1 MADDV
6 KVKFGGDF
14 TDVPKGAETAVQSA
28 GTIMGKWF
36 GDYAKG
42 LKDKLASAFSLDS
55 IVSKFVS
62 GMGEQLEKFKEI
74 DTLARKLNVTRVEL
88 QQFAKLGKDFNLDME
103 TMGRSIAYANKTLGA
118 AAEGNKQ
125 AQDKLMRMGFTQKE
139 VTSGNLR
146 ATDVLYKLSEA
157 YEKNVKSG
165 NANRAANILAID
177 TTSTFG
183 RAGADLVTVLKQG
196 NEAMRERIKL
206 MEVYSES
213 EVKTGARLAR
223 TIERQKARFE
233 KAVYGKT
240 ISRFGAGLELGD
252 IRDYISENEETDNG
266 IFGKS
271 RPYSSSLYDTSSFD
285 KSSEY
290 YKNNPEKFKELINK
304 IVKSGRKE
312 GISVEDLAEMY
323 SNTETSS
330 ELETNFFKEIGK
342 SLGELVPKKIEEAV
356 SSSTGSKALVASS
369 LQEIGGGDI
378 GSVMSGL
385 GPNAIAENT
394 LRTAVATEQIAGQQH
409 AQPPPAKLR

>member
-1 MADDV
+1 
-6 KVKFGGDF
+6 
-14 TDVPKGAETAVQSA
+14 
-28 GTIMGKWF
+28 
-36 GDYAKG
+36 
-42 LKDKLASAFSLDS
+42 
-55 IVSKFVS
+55 
-62 GMGEQLEKFKEI
+62 
-74 DTLARKLNVTRVEL
+74 LARKLNVTRVEL

-157 YEKNVKSG
+157 YEKNSKTG

-213 EVKTGARLAR
+213 EVKAGARLAR
-223 TIERQKARFE
+223 TIERQKLRFE
-233 KAVYGKT
+233 KAVYGKPAA
-240 ISRFGAGLELGD
+240 RFGSGLELGD
-252 IRDYISENEETDNG
+252 MRDFISNNQMTETD
-266 IFGKS
+266 IFGLKTIPS
-271 RPYSSSLYDTSSFD
+271 GLRTNAFSTSSFD
-285 KSSEY
+285 PASEY
-290 YKNNPEKFKELINK
+290 YKNNPEAYKKLIK
-304 IVKSGRKE
+304 DIVKSGRKE

-330 ELETNFFKEIGK
+330 KLETNFFKEIGK
-342 SLGELVPKKIEEAV
+342 SLGELVPKKIEEAI

>member
-55 IVSKFVS
+55 IVSKFVT

-157 YEKNVKSG
+157 YEKNAKSG

-233 KAVYGKT
+233 KGVYGKP
-240 ISRFGAGLELGD
+240 SAYVGANLEAND
-252 IRDYISENEETDNG
+252 VENMIVESEAQGWWET
-266 IFGKS
+266 S
-271 RPYSSSLYDTSSFD
+271 PYSRGAFTDAAFGNSM
-285 KSSEY
+285 EY
-290 YKNNPEKFKELINK
+290 YKNNPEKYKELISK
-304 IVKSGRKE
+304 LVKKGQKE
-312 GISVEDLAEMY
+312 GINEEDLSDMFAQ
-323 SNTETSS
+323 TA
-330 ELETNFFKEIGK
+330 EIGPEGNK
-342 SLGELVPKKIEEAV
+342 DFLLKISESIHELIPKTVDNALQ
-356 SSSTGSKALVASS
+356 SGPGAKALVASS

-394 LRTAVATEQIAGQQH
+394 LRTAVATEQIAGRQH